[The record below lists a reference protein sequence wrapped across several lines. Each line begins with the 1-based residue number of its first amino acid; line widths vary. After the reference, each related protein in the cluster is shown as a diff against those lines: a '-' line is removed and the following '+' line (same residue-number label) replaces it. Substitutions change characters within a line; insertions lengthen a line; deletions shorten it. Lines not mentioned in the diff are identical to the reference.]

1 MCGFKR
7 ICLLVVA
14 GLICSQFFAK
24 GQFCTSMEAGA
35 RERKILRFDTT
46 ASAGLAD
53 NNYLWNVGATIHVR
67 FINGNGEQHAQV
79 MALAKE
85 WEQYANIKF
94 VQTKSE
100 PSQIRVEFSDRKENY
115 SFLGT
120 DAHQAEPEENT
131 LHFELGLFD
140 EPTRLKRI
148 VLHEFGHVLGFMH
161 EHSIPDSGIKWNK
174 DTIYKEYA
182 KFGWDKDIVDE
193 QLFSVYERPY
203 TNGLKYDKNSIMCF
217 PIHHWQ
223 TTNGHSVDWNA
234 EISEGDKELTG
245 LIYPFTGLQTNEAP
259 NINIINYTTTRIKPD
274 KTSGGI
280 NLYPSFNI
288 ETSGAISDVFLSI
301 MIFDKN
307 GNSIKPYDEKY
318 NICGVVGAYKMLRMG
333 PGFKLFVNKGKA
345 EEFALF
351 IPYSS
356 IPNTPNNSE
365 ILIVFRAFVDDR
377 GIKRSIFFSNP
388 ISYLM
393 DTK

>member
-1 MCGFKR
+1 M
-7 ICLLVVA
+7 VA

-24 GQFCTSMEAGA
+24 AQLCTSMEAGA

-53 NNYLWNVGATIHVR
+53 NNYLWDVGATIHVR
-67 FINGNGEQHAQV
+67 FINGTGEQHAQV

-85 WEQYANIKF
+85 WEKYANIKF
-94 VQTKSE
+94 VQTKAE
-100 PSQIRVEFSDRKENY
+100 PSHIRVEFSNRQENY

-120 DAHQAEPEENT
+120 DAHHGDPEENT
-131 LHFELGLFD
+131 MHIEFGLFD
-140 EPTRLKRI
+140 EPTRLKGVVI
-148 VLHEFGHVLGFMH
+148 HEFGHVLGFMH
-161 EHSIPDSGIKWNK
+161 EHSIPESGMKWNK

-182 KFGWDKDIVDE
+182 KLGWDKDIVDE
-193 QLFSVYERPY
+193 QIFSVYNMPY
-203 TNGLKYDKNSIMCF
+203 SNGFKFDKKSIMCF

-223 TTNGHSVDWNA
+223 TSNGYSVDWNA
-234 EISEGDKELTG
+234 EISEGDKELAG
-245 LIYPFTGLQTNEAP
+245 LYYPFVGLQTNEAP
-259 NINIINYTTTRIKPD
+259 QINIINYTTTRIKPD
-274 KTSGGI
+274 ITSGGI
-280 NLYPSFNI
+280 NLYPSFDI
-288 ETSGAISDVFLSI
+288 ETSGAVSDVFLSI

-307 GNSIKPYDEKY
+307 GNSIKSFEEKY

-333 PGFKLFVNKGKA
+333 PGFKLLVNKVNV
-345 EEFALF
+345 EEFPLF

-365 ILIVFRAFVDDR
+365 ILIVFRAFVDDK

-393 DTK
+393 DTR